1 MVMSDIP
8 LTLVLQ
14 NKANEIHQRHGKGKH
29 KRKKKRIL
37 AIIFWISA
45 KNFRILAKIISK
57 SIRFLPQNVWHI
69 AVFS

>member
-37 AIIFWISA
+37 AIIF
-45 KNFRILAKIISK
+45 
-57 SIRFLPQNVWHI
+57 
-69 AVFS
+69 

>member
-29 KRKKKRIL
+29 KRKKK
-37 AIIFWISA
+37 
-45 KNFRILAKIISK
+45 KNFGHY
-57 SIRFLPQNVWHI
+57 FLNFGQKFSNFGQNYI
-69 AVFS
+69 